1 VRKQYSAPI
10 VEKIVF
16 DYSVQTSAASAC
28 FESVMN
34 DRPAGGSSTQCVG
47 GTPISMGWNDPQTL
61 V

>member
-16 DYSVQTSAASAC
+16 DYSVQTSATSAC
-28 FESVMN
+28 YESVLN
-34 DRPAGGSSTQCVG
+34 ERPAGSTTQCVG
-47 GTPISMGWNDPQTL
+47 GTPIGMGWTLEQTL